1 MIVAIDS
8 DASYHHSGYWLPRPI
23 FVCEHINF
31 PSQVVITGALAAY
44 LLRGARGPVS
54 WSQYSFCGALVRCLA
69 WSRCYWTCPTR
80 SCEISLAK
88 ARREYAMKVFRFFRT
103 LDPMKCT
110 ILERPRSGP
119 SNILEVV
126 FEGCSIWPMKS
137 REILQYSGSGFPHE
151 K

>member
-1 MIVAIDS
+1 
-8 DASYHHSGYWLPRPI
+8 
-23 FVCEHINF
+23 
-31 PSQVVITGALAAY
+31 
-44 LLRGARGPVS
+44 
-54 WSQYSFCGALVRCLA
+54 LVRCLA

-137 REILQYSGSGFPHE
+137 REILQYVSIYIYTYTHTHFWHLLDR
-151 K
+151 